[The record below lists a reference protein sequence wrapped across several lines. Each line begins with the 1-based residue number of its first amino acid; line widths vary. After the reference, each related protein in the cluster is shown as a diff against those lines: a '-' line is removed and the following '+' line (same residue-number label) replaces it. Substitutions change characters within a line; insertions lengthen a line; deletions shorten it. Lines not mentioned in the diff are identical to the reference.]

1 MKYYLGIDNGGTVTK
16 AALYTKEGKLVA
28 LEQELTEVDSP
39 QAGFIERDM
48 ERMKQANFKAVKSLI
63 DKNNIDPSM
72 IAGIACCGHGK
83 GLYLVDSYGKPC
95 RAGILSSDNRAW
107 EYPVKWE
114 KEGTAEKVYEKTF
127 QAVMACQPVAL
138 LAWLKDHE
146 NKTYS
151 TIKWVFECKDYVR
164 FFFTGSAYAEMT
176 DYSGANL
183 VNLKTKSYDKELL
196 KLFGISEV
204 FDALPPLVSSVDQCG
219 SVNAEAAKA
228 TGLIEGTPMFGG
240 MFDIDACA
248 VAVNVTNTDNICM
261 IAGTWS
267 INEYLSKTPVMNH
280 KVAMNS
286 ISFIKDYYLIEESSA
301 TSAVNLEWFV
311 KTLLPEMKEEAKKD
325 GSNVYKEADK
335 LVSKLSATEVCP
347 IYFPFIMAS
356 NVHPNA
362 KAGFLGMTY
371 NHSRAH
377 MIKSVYEGV
386 AFSHRYHYEKLRD
399 SRNTPASCIRLAG
412 GAANSKEWVQIF
424 ADIMNSRIEVVDIK
438 ETGTFGCAM
447 NVAVALGDYKNY
459 QEAADATVTVRQV
472 VEPIK
477 ANVELYNQRYEVYLK
492 LLRALD
498 PVWLDL
504 YNLK

>member
-39 QAGFIERDM
+39 KSGFIERDM
-48 ERMKQANFKAVKSLI
+48 DKMKQANFKAVKSLI
-63 DKNNIDPSM
+63 DKNNIDPAM

-107 EYPVKWE
+107 KYPVKWA
-114 KEGTAEKVYEKTF
+114 KDGITEKVYEKTF
-127 QAVMACQPVAL
+127 QTVMACQPVAL

-146 NKTYS
+146 SKTYS
-151 TIKWVFECKDYVR
+151 SIKWIFECKDYVR

-183 VNLKTKSYDKELL
+183 VNLRTKSYDKELL
-196 KLFGISEV
+196 GLFGIDEV
-204 FDALPPLVSSVDQCG
+204 YNALPPLVSSTDQCG
-219 SVNAEAAKA
+219 SVSLDAAKA

-248 VAVNVTNTDNICM
+248 VAVDVTNTDNICM

-267 INEYLSKTPVMNH
+267 INEYLSKTPVMDH

-311 KTLLPEMKEEAKKD
+311 KTLLPEMKEEAKKC

-335 LVSKLSATEVCP
+335 LVSNISANEVCP

-362 KAGFLGMTY
+362 KAGFLGMNY

-386 AFSHRYHYEKLRD
+386 AFSHRYHYEKLKN

-412 GAANSKEWVQIF
+412 GAANSNEWVQIF

-447 NVAVALGDYKNY
+447 NVAVALGDYKDY
-459 QEAADATVTVRQV
+459 PEAAKATVKVRQI
-472 VEPIK
+472 VEPVK
-477 ANVELYNQRYEVYLK
+477 ANVELYNQRYEVYCKILT
-492 LLRALD
+492 ALD

>member
-39 QAGFIERDM
+39 KSGFIERDM
-48 ERMKQANFKAVKSLI
+48 DKMKQANFKAVKSLI
-63 DKNNIDPSM
+63 DKNNIDPAM

-83 GLYLVDSYGKPC
+83 GLYLVDVNGKPC

-107 EYPVKWE
+107 KYPVKWA
-114 KEGTAEKVYEKTF
+114 KDGITEKVYEKTF

-146 NKTYS
+146 KETYS
-151 TIKWVFECKDYVR
+151 SIKWIFECKDYVR

-183 VNLKTKSYDKELL
+183 VNLRTKSYDKELL
-196 KLFGISEV
+196 GLFGIDEV
-204 FDALPPLVSSVDQCG
+204 YNALPPLVSSTDQCG
-219 SVNAEAAKA
+219 SVSLDAAKA

-248 VAVNVTNTDNICM
+248 VAVDVTNTDNICM

-267 INEYLSKTPVMNH
+267 INEYLSKTPVMDH

-311 KTLLPEMKEEAKKD
+311 KTLLPEMKEEAKKN
-325 GSNVYKEADK
+325 GSNVYKEADR
-335 LVSKLSATEVCP
+335 LISKLSVTEVCP

-362 KAGFLGMTY
+362 KAGFLGISY

-386 AFSHRYHYEKLRD
+386 AFSHRYHYEKLKN

-412 GAANSKEWVQIF
+412 GAANSNEWVQIF

-447 NVAVALGDYKNY
+447 NVAVALGDYKDY
-459 QEAADATVTVRQV
+459 PEAAKATVKVRQI
-472 VEPIK
+472 VEPVK
-477 ANVELYNQRYEVYLK
+477 ANVELYNQRYEVYCKILT
-492 LLRALD
+492 ALD